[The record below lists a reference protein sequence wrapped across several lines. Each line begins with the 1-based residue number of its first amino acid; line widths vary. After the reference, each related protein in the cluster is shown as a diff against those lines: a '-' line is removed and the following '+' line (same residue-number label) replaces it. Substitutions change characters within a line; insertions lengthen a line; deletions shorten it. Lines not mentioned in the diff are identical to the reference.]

1 MEIEA
6 CFLDEIEICEQK
18 AKKNK
23 RSNTILSIAETGLIT
38 STMLTGGIPIAA
50 LASGVGLPIGIA
62 FSGTSLLLSL
72 KTPATRK
79 YLKTSIVTQEKHDS
93 IKLLAHGKLD
103 CIANIISQVMQDG
116 GISLTKLHRIL
127 QEKEKYLKLEAA
139 INNQAKLK
147 KIMKEQREKILE
159 QGRKEREENF
169 LQKIANTSGIQGII
183 AI

>member
-1 MEIEA
+1 MK
-6 CFLDEIEICEQK
+6 LK
-18 AKKNK
+18 YVNRRPKKNK
-23 RSNTILSIAETGLIT
+23 RSITILSIAETGLIT

-93 IKLLAHGKLD
+93 IKLLAQGKLD

-139 INNQAKLK
+139 INNQAMSKLK